1 MKNSKKE
8 LELGSVSFITKLAG
22 FEHTEYIKPNATK
35 VKINSDDVPMY
46 IGMNIKNG
54 RLTNEISWF
63 LPRKISMQLHRSALT
78 KKCLVLPYVGSVG
91 DVAVFDSEERH
102 HLASNVA
109 KIELTDDAPFSP
121 EYLYYFLK
129 SPFGQRKLL
138 FYIQGGVQKNITMD
152 AIRKTIIPIQD
163 NANKIVQI
171 LSDLDSKIEL
181 NNRINFE
188 LEAIAKTLYDYWFVQ
203 FDFPDKNGKP
213 YKTKGGK
220 MIWNEELKREIPEG
234 WISGELK
241 DIANI
246 TMGQSPPGES
256 YNEEGN
262 GMIFYQGCTDFG
274 NRFPTIRKFTTEPT
288 RFAKEGDILLSVR
301 APVGTLNIAKENC
314 CVGRGLASLNSKD
327 NCIGYLFGVMVN
339 LKQIFDRRNVDG
351 TTFGSITKDDL
362 FSLKVVK
369 PTINILEKYHVAI
382 NSSFEKQNQLELE
395 NIKLTELRD
404 WLLPM
409 LMNGQVKVN

>member
-1 MKNSKKE
+1 MKISKKE
-8 LELGSVSFITKLAG
+8 LELGRVSFITKLAG

-63 LPRKISMQLHRSALT
+63 LPKKISMQLHRSALT

-181 NNRINFE
+181 NNRINAE
-188 LEAIAKTLYDYWFVQ
+188 LEAMAKTLYDYWFVQ
-203 FDFPDKNGKP
+203 FDFPDENGKP
-213 YKTKGGK
+213 YKTSGGK
-220 MIWNEELKREIPEG
+220 MVWNEELKREIPEG
-234 WISGELK
+234 WEVKKLSSIEN
-241 DIANI
+241 NI
-246 TMGQSPPGES
+246 VTGKTPS
-256 YNEEGN
+256 
-262 GMIFYQGCTDFG
+262 
-274 NRFPTIRKFTTEPT
+274 TT
-288 RFAKEGDILLSVR
+288 V
-301 APVGTLNIAKENC
+301 
-314 CVGRGLASLNSKD
+314 
-327 NCIGYLFGVMVN
+327 
-339 LKQIFDRRNVDG
+339 
-351 TTFGSITKDDL
+351 
-362 FSLKVVK
+362 
-369 PTINILEKYHVAI
+369 
-382 NSSFEKQNQLELE
+382 
-395 NIKLTELRD
+395 
-404 WLLPM
+404 
-409 LMNGQVKVN
+409 